1 MAKQMTTFHNSF
13 ILVKRPKSI
22 YNQVKASLLKSI
34 LGSTWY
40 EKDQSVILLVASQ
53 SQLDRLKKDP
63 EKKEVIRKNVLYW
76 LSKPKDKLQYY
87 TLFQVCLEFE
97 FVEEWNLLWE
107 QKNRLKW
114 SEEEQ
119 SLFLMLF

>member
-1 MAKQMTTFHNSF
+1 MTSFHNSF

-22 YNQVKASLLKSI
+22 YNQVKAFLLKSI
-34 LGSTWY
+34 LGSKWY
-40 EKDQSVILLVASQ
+40 EKDQSVILLVDSQ
-53 SQLDRLKKDP
+53 SQLDRLKKDS

-76 LSKPKDKLQYY
+76 LSKLKDKLQYY